1 MLQWLDDVRL
11 KTYHY
16 YLEKKVS
23 DLKIT
28 RKSISFK
35 NARSIG
41 ILLDATDRE
50 NQVFADKDRDQLRK
64 MGKKV
69 NVLAYFNDSL
79 THNNILFDYFNNK
92 NLNWYYQPKSKKVE
106 DFMNTS
112 FDVLISL
119 HLDQSPPLEFIS
131 ACSKAHMRV
140 GQYREDKEFCYD
152 LMIDISD
159 DPDLDKFVNEVDVYL
174 KIINR

>member
-1 MLQWLDDVRL
+1 MIQWLDDVRL
-11 KTYHY
+11 KAYHY
-16 YLEKKVS
+16 YLEKKLDTASVS
-23 DLKIT
+23 
-28 RKSISFK
+28 RKSISFEK
-35 NARSIG
+35 ARNIG
-41 ILLDATDRE
+41 ILLDATNRE
-50 NQVFADKDRDQLRK
+50 NQVFADKYRDQLRK

-106 DFMNTS
+106 DFMNTT

-119 HLDQSPPLEFIS
+119 HLDESPPLEFIS
-131 ACSKAHMRV
+131 AMSKAHMRV
-140 GQYREDKEFCYD
+140 GQYREEREFCYD
-152 LMIDISD
+152 LMIDIND
-159 DPDLDKFVNEVDVYL
+159 NPDLDKFVNQVDLYL